1 MGLKLSVGE
10 QYSLRGVGLAQLLRF
25 LVVELIHPGL
35 NPRFNIGVIFTAN
48 YFSVRG
54 DAPVN
59 NEALLLTDFMN
70 LKIRRLSLSKVLI
83 GVRRA
88 CVCS

>member
-25 LVVELIHPGL
+25 LVVELIYPGL

-48 YFSVRG
+48 YFFSKRWRPRRQRG
-54 DAPVN
+54 
-59 NEALLLTDFMN
+59 ALIN
-70 LKIRRLSLSKVLI
+70 
-83 GVRRA
+83 
-88 CVCS
+88 